1 MTEQLP
7 RSIESSQHN
16 SNNKLKTKQSHLHS
30 NSGDKTGSKQSA
42 LKRLLQTTLDDL
54 DNNTGSSNLELEVRF
69 GTKGIKKIT
78 KIDQDNV
85 VKKLLSLGFTKH
97 SEDYILRCFNEYIDP
112 KSGIQK
118 ISSIRTEI
126 TGINNI
132 QDFCRHNSIEKILEK
147 SEYSVEFTQKTPAFD
162 ENKRAIPTADF
173 NDFNFRVALSK
184 ETHLHSDSNIIK
196 NIISKWNDTKKTFRF
211 MNRTTFMPPDYLNP
225 IKVELSVVK
234 ESHYKGRFMVPEYT
248 ISEAKVFQSLPKY
261 EIEIEMQN
269 HLLVRYKDIDKFE
282 NLIKQSAKTILSGLQ
297 KTNYP
302 ISYVEQKSALDD
314 YLKLTKKNQYKEEYW
329 AKPRDFV
336 GPSSISLSMANIA
349 PLYNEINIP
358 NIRKKYTVTDKADG
372 DRKMLFINKSGK
384 IYLIDTNMSVQF
396 TGAIVTSR
404 EFHNTLLDGEHVL
417 HDKHGKFINLYAAFD
432 AYFIGGDDKR
442 SLAFDINSS
451 DDVKS
456 NFRLHLLNDVIKSL
470 NPKSIVNQN
479 EVSPIKIKTKTFYNT
494 NDNNTI
500 FDGCATILQKEKDGL
515 FEYNTDGLIFT
526 PMDKGVGSSTIG
538 EEPSATKKTWEYSL
552 KWKPPEFNTI
562 DFLITTKK
570 TSNGEEAI
578 SNMFDSGTNVYS
590 TDQVIQYK
598 TLILRVGF
606 NERDHGYINP
616 CNDIYEDK
624 MPSIENKENEDQYKP
639 VKFFPTNPSDPDAHL
654 CNVLLSNDANGDKVM
669 MTKEGEAIE
678 DEMIV
683 EFYYDTNE
691 KKEWRWKPLRVRYD
705 KTTEYRAGLKNYGN
719 AYSVANSN
727 WQSIHNPITID
738 MISTGQNIPQELG
751 DDDVYYN
758 KLIGVSK
765 TRGLRDFHNLFVK
778 KLLIMSVSKRGN
790 TLIDYA
796 VGKAGDLPKWI
807 ASNLSFVF
815 GIDIARDNIEN
826 NVDGA
831 CARYLNYRKKYSV
844 MPYALFLN
852 GNSSVNIKNT
862 DALYTDKA
870 KQITRAVFGTGPKD
884 EKTLGKGVFKQY
896 GKGSEGF
903 NVSSIQFAM
912 HYMFETNTTLQNFV
926 RNVAECTKL
935 DGYFITTTY
944 DGETIFNMLRDKQVG
959 ESMSIYEDE
968 TKIWE
973 VKKMY
978 DNETFEDNISSLG
991 YAIDVFQESINK
1003 SFREYLV
1010 NYKYFNRL
1018 MENYGFILITKE
1030 EATSLGIPAPS
1041 GMFNELYTVLENEV
1055 KRNRSK
1061 ANDYGTSL
1069 NMSPGEKNIS
1079 FLNRY
1084 GVYKKVRNVNTEE
1097 LSMALMNTTRIIEN
1111 EDEKETKNA
1120 SIVANK
1126 VSNEKI
1132 KVKKLK
1138 RKIRLVMEDDE

>member
-1 MTEQLP
+1 LP

-16 SNNKLKTKQSHLHS
+16 SNNKIKSNQSRTHS
-30 NSGDKTGSKQSA
+30 TSDKIDSKHSA
-42 LKRLLQTTLDDL
+42 LKRILKTTLDDL
-54 DNNTGSSNLELEVRF
+54 DNSTGSSNLELEVRF

-85 VKKLLSLGFTKH
+85 AKKLLSLGFTIS
-97 SEDYILRCFNEYIDP
+97 SEEYILRCFNEFIDP

-126 TGINNI
+126 TGLNNI
-132 QDFCRHNSIEKILEK
+132 QNFCRHNSIEKIIETN
-147 SEYSVEFTQKTPAFD
+147 EYSVEFTQKMPAFD
-162 ENKRAIPTADF
+162 ANKRPIPTADF
-173 NDFNFRVALSK
+173 NDFNFRVALNK
-184 ETHLHSDSNIIK
+184 ENKLQNNSNIVK
-196 NIISKWNDTKKTFRF
+196 NIISSWNDTKKTYRF

-225 IKVELSVVK
+225 IKIDLSVVK

-248 ISEAKVFQSLPKY
+248 ISEAEVFQSLPKY

-269 HLLVRYKDIDKFE
+269 HLLTRYKDIEKLE
-282 NLIKQSAKTILSGLQ
+282 TLIKHSSKTILSGLQ
-297 KTNYP
+297 KTNFP
-302 ISYVEQKSALDD
+302 TSYIEQKSVIDD
-314 YLKLTKKNQYKEEYW
+314 YLKLVKKNQYREDAW
-329 AKPRDFV
+329 AKPRDFI
-336 GPSSISLSMANIA
+336 GPSSMSLSMSNIA
-349 PLYNEINIP
+349 PLSNEINIP

-372 DRKMLFINKSGK
+372 DRKMLFINASGK

-396 TGAIVTSR
+396 TGAIVTSN

-417 HDKHGKFINLYAAFD
+417 HDKTGKFINLYAAFD

-442 SLAFDINSS
+442 SLAFDINSNE
-451 DDVKS
+451 DVKS
-456 NFRLHLLNDVIKSL
+456 NFRLHLLTDVIKSL
-470 NPKSIVNQN
+470 NPKSIVNQKD
-479 EVSPIKIKTKTFYNT
+479 VSPIKIKTKTFYNT
-494 NDNNTI
+494 NDNKTI
-500 FDGCATILQKEKDGL
+500 FDGCASILQKEKDGL

-526 PMDKGVGSSTIG
+526 PMDKGVGSSTVG
-538 EEPSATKKTWEYSL
+538 EEPSSTKKTWEYSL

-570 TSNGEEAI
+570 SSNGEEAI
-578 SNMFDSGTNVYS
+578 SNMFDTGTNVYS

-616 CNDIYEDK
+616 CNDIYDDK
-624 MPSIENKENEDQYKP
+624 MPSIESKENEDQYKP
-639 VKFFPTNPSDPDAHL
+639 VKFFPTNPSDPEAHL

-778 KLLIMSVSKRGN
+778 KALIMGVSKRGN

-831 CARYLNYRKKYSV
+831 CARYLNYKKKHSV
-844 MPYALFLN
+844 MPSALFLN

-862 DALYTDKA
+862 DALYTDRA
-870 KQITRAVFGTGPKD
+870 KQITRAVFGSGPKD
-884 EKTLGKGVFKQY
+884 EKILGKGVIKQY

-903 NVSSIQFAM
+903 NVSSIQFAI
-912 HYMFETNTTLQNFV
+912 HYMFETNNTLQNFI

-935 DGYFITTTY
+935 DGYFITTSY

-978 DNETFEDNISSLG
+978 DNDAFEDNVSSLG

-1030 EATSLGIPAPS
+1030 EATSLGLPAPS

-1055 KRNRSK
+1055 KRNPSK
-1061 ANDYGTSL
+1061 INDYGTSL
-1069 NMSPGEKNIS
+1069 NMSSGEKNIS
-1079 FLNRY
+1079 FLNRFC
-1084 GVYKKVRNVNTEE
+1084 VYKKVRNVNAEE
-1097 LSMALMNTTRIIEN
+1097 LSMALLSTTRIIEN
-1111 EDEKETKNA
+1111 EDEKETRNA
-1120 SIVANK
+1120 SIAANK
-1126 VSNEKI
+1126 ISNEKV

-1138 RKIRLVMEDDE
+1138 RKIRLIME